1 MKQLTGNTEVK
12 GGFYI
17 NRNEWDIV
25 VVPGEKGILKG
36 ETSDRFVRLPA
47 LALFLVAP
55 LLGGLFVM
63 FLPFIGFALL
73 FEEIGRR
80 TMAAAR
86 RLGAGAAG
94 VVAPA
99 WTPGE
104 AHLTGKGKENP
115 TDVAPEA
122 KDEKE
127 SLKAIVDEIEE
138 KKNS

>member
-63 FLPFIGFALL
+63 FLPFIGFAIL

-80 TMAAAR
+80 TLAAAR

-94 VVAPA
+94 TVAPA

-104 AHLTGKGKENP
+104 AYLTGKGKEQ
-115 TDVAPEA
+115 PEDA
-122 KDEKE
+122 ASEPKDENE
-127 SLKAIVDEIEE
+127 SLKGLIGEIDK
-138 KKNS
+138 KKNG